1 MNFAVI
7 SNGIVINL
15 IAADTLEVAEAVSG
29 QTCIEYTDHET
40 VGKGWSYDG
49 TNFVNLNPPTIPE
62 PILNFPLPMD

>member
-40 VGKGWSYDG
+40 VEKGWTYDG
-49 TNFVNLNPPTIPE
+49 NEIPNLNPPLQTEQIVPSLQ
-62 PILNFPLPMD
+62 P